1 MADKDI
7 IVALELATTA
17 VRAIA
22 GQRMADGT
30 MQIKAIVEENAS
42 NCIRKGIVDN
52 IDKTTQAISRVLGQV
67 SLQLGQSVRRV
78 YVGLGGQSL
87 HTVVNKIQRPLTEKT
102 QVTNDM
108 IDQMMDTNLGV
119 VYTNSE
125 ILEVVPQ
132 EYQVGTRT
140 EAEVVGMQ
148 VEQLEARFLNVIA
161 RNSLQENIEK
171 CVRSAGYE
179 IAELLI
185 APLTLADTLL
195 NAAEKRSGCALVDL
209 GADTTTV
216 SIYTKN
222 ILRKLCVIPL
232 GGNNVTADI
241 ANCLSVE
248 NDEAE
253 ALKLRHGYA
262 WKQFASDEETK
273 TISISHE
280 RSVNEEALSD
290 IIQARY
296 EEILMNVWSQLKS
309 DSDKLV
315 SGIVFTGGASQIR
328 ALQNAFQKFSHT
340 NKTIHIAKLP
350 SEISTAPGIQIA
362 DNGRMNTLVAL
373 LLHGAQNCVNRDKA
387 EETAT
392 KEPLPKAEPEPVPTP
407 KQKQTP
413 AQTETPVTE
422 EPRPHK
428 KNWWEKI
435 QEALNQ
441 ED

>member
-42 NCIRKGIVDN
+42 NCIRKGVVDN
-52 IDKTTQAISRVLGQV
+52 IDKTTQAISRVLAQI

-78 YVGLGGQSL
+78 YVGLSGQSL
-87 HTVVNKIQRPLTEKT
+87 HTVLNKIQRQLTEKT

-108 IDQMMDTNLGV
+108 IDQMMDTNRGV

-132 EYQVGTRT
+132 EYHVGIRE
-140 EAEVVGMQ
+140 EADIVGMQ
-148 VEQLEARFLNVIA
+148 VDQLEARFLNVIA

-185 APLTLADTLL
+185 APLALADTLL

-232 GGNNVTADI
+232 GGSNVTADI

-248 NDEAE
+248 YEEAE
-253 ALKLRHGYA
+253 TLKLRHGHA
-262 WKQFASDEETK
+262 WKQFANDEESK
-273 TISISHE
+273 SISISHDRNVDE
-280 RSVNEEALSD
+280 KDLSN

-296 EEILMNVWSQLKS
+296 EEILMNVWNQLKS

-328 ALQNAFQKFSHT
+328 SLQDAFQKFAHT
-340 NKTIHIAKLP
+340 NKTIRIAKLP
-350 SEISTAPGIQIA
+350 SEISTATGIHIA
-362 DNGRMNTLVAL
+362 DNERMNTIIAL
-373 LLHGAQNCVNRDKA
+373 LLHGDQNCVSR
-387 EETAT
+387 ETQET
-392 KEPLPKAEPEPVPTP
+392 VKEPIPVVEAKPAPAEPAEPVAP
-407 KQKQTP
+407 KQP
-413 AQTETPVTE
+413 
-422 EPRPHK
+422 K
-428 KNWWEKI
+428 KTWWEKI
-435 QEALNQ
+435 KDSLDQDE
-441 ED
+441 